1 LGWGIPK
8 RRGQPL
14 CGGRCKRPIVGLSAE
29 GPLFTKYKLSSK
41 IHIGKFSENLWE
53 KKEEKTVG

>member
-1 LGWGIPK
+1 VGEIPK

-14 CGGRCKRPIVGLSAE
+14 CGGRYKKPLVGLSAE
-29 GPLFTKYKLSSK
+29 GPLFTKYKLPPK

-53 KKEEKTVG
+53 KKRKKL